1 MRVSLFGFWHSNT
14 HSSTRQGEG
23 LRGQLS
29 PWPLPLSACSRS
41 GIMVSFLLRCPSS
54 CQHIWLRYIHVIR
67 GHRESHFVPF
77 PGVKSHTP
85 TFSVLCTLWCFVVNC
100 LRPVM
105 SYHCACP
112 PTLPPLLPLV
122 CVCSSWAVLLPVC
135 SYVPAATLR
144 SCSDTFCNCH
154 KTKQVP
160 QLTSRVP
167 LHTWFVD

>member
-1 MRVSLFGFWHSNT
+1 MAQLFYCSKCWSSLIRCVHEGKAKWESVCSGSDIQT

-105 SYHCACP
+105 SYRCACP
-112 PTLPPLLPLV
+112 PPPSPTSLCLL
-122 CVCSSWAVLLPVC
+122 
-135 SYVPAATLR
+135 
-144 SCSDTFCNCH
+144 
-154 KTKQVP
+154 
-160 QLTSRVP
+160 QLGCASP
-167 LHTWFVD
+167 GM